1 MRRPTL
7 LARLPTLT
15 IAVCVMA
22 GAVTLGG
29 CQAATESTTASP
41 SSMDKMD
48 AALRQQIAA
57 AAPDTTLDAFVLVD
71 GIAAA
76 EARSHLADAGLT
88 IRTAS
93 ETILTVAG
101 RPDALR
107 RAAAFPWVQRMEG
120 SLSRPAYGS

>member
-7 LARLPTLT
+7 LARLATFT

-41 SSMDKMD
+41 NPMDKMD

-57 AAPDTTLDAFVLVD
+57 AAPDTTLDAFVLVE
-71 GIAAA
+71 GITADD
-76 EARSHLADAGLT
+76 ARSQIADAGLT
-88 IRTAS
+88 IRMVS
-93 ETILTVAG
+93 GTILTVAG
-101 RPDALR
+101 QPDALR